1 MANKWRN
8 HGLWVALV
16 SALILAAQSIGALFG
31 FEITDDLASK
41 IMVATNSLLAVL
53 VVLGVVSNPANG
65 RGFKDEDGTK

>member
-1 MANKWRN
+1 MMANKWRN

-65 RGFKDEDGTK
+65 RGFKDEE